1 MLVKKILEE
10 LICMILLSSI
20 QRKSC
25 TQDVL
30 DLHNYRQ
37 LWNCTV

>member
-10 LICMILLSSI
+10 LIYMILLSPI

-25 TQDVL
+25 TQDKL
-30 DLHNYRQ
+30 TLHNCGQ
-37 LWNCTV
+37 LWNYLF